1 MVHQMKEE
9 RKRERLREASLTR
22 KTWLVNDGRESWRE
36 RKVVREEENSLIN
49 DGLLGIF
56 FIVLKLTAGSDQIN
70 YLVG

>member
-1 MVHQMKEE
+1 M
-9 RKRERLREASLTR
+9 
-22 KTWLVNDGRESWRE
+22 GESRRE

>member
-49 DGLLGIF
+49 DGLLGIC

-70 YLVG
+70 YLV